1 MPRIDPRDEKM
12 FPKLTVAEIDRLHRF
27 GQLQHY
33 NRKQPLFVTG
43 ELAPG
48 MFVLKTGRVKVRR
61 RDPLGHLAPIVEQ
74 GPGDFVAEVG
84 QLSGR
89 PALVDVMIIVQ

>member
-74 GPGDFVAEVG
+74 LVISSLKWDSS
-84 QLSGR
+84 QDGR
-89 PALVDVMIIVQ
+89 RWSTL